1 MFIKKGQKLNIQGGR
16 GKGNYKGEAIAD
28 FDTEKDEQIKT
39 YYTACQYIINHY
51 GREKQKQQLVQELAE
66 LIVAITKNDIENII
80 EEMADVQVMLD
91 QFTVSDPALFDKIEL
106 MQIKK
111 VKRQIGRIQEENEK
125 CLIKEK

>member
-1 MFIKKGQKLNIQGGR
+1 M
-16 GKGNYKGEAIAD
+16 
-28 FDTEKDEQIKT
+28 KDEQIKT
-39 YYTACQYIINHY
+39 YYTACRYIINHY

-66 LIVAITKNDIENII
+66 LIVAITKNDIENIV

-91 QFTVSDPALFDKIEL
+91 QFTISDPALFDKIEL

>member
-1 MFIKKGQKLNIQGGR
+1 MKN
-16 GKGNYKGEAIAD
+16 
-28 FDTEKDEQIKT
+28 EQLKT
-39 YYTACQYIINHY
+39 YYTACKYIINHY

-91 QFTVSDPALFDKIEL
+91 QFTISDPPLFNQIEL

-111 VKRQIGRIQEENEK
+111 VKRQIGRIQ
-125 CLIKEK
+125 KEKGKCQTK